1 MIAREELKDIIAES
15 VRETMLEAFLALVP
29 EVSEEEQKEIESI
42 AGKPSDYKDEDFVD
56 GEEWLGR

>member
-15 VRETMLEAFLALVP
+15 VRETLLEAFLALVP
-29 EVSEEEQKEIESI
+29 EVSEEEQKEIENI
-42 AGKPSDYKDEDFVD
+42 VGKPSDYKKEDFID

>member
-1 MIAREELKDIIAES
+1 MAREELKDIIAES

-42 AGKPSDYKDEDFVD
+42 VGEPSDYKREDFFD
-56 GEEWLGR
+56 GEEWIGR

>member
-42 AGKPSDYKDEDFVD
+42 AGEPSDYRKEDFID